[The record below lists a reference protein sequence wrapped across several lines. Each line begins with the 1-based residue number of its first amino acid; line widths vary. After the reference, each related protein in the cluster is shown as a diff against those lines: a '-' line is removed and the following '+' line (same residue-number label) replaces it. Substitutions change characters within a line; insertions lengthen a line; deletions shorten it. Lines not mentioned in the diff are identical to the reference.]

1 LEVREARTPEEIE
14 DALRLREL
22 VFSGEQG
29 IPSQADRDGRDE
41 GALHLVAVD
50 EGRVI
55 GTCRL
60 VFDGAVAKLG
70 RLVVEKPRRGAGV
83 GGSILRQAE
92 RSARDAR
99 AESIALHAQLP
110 ARDLYARQGFV
121 DSGPSFME
129 EGIPHV
135 AMEKRLVE
143 P

>member
-1 LEVREARTPEEIE
+1 LEVREARTPQEIE
-14 DALRLREL
+14 EALELREL

-29 IPSQADRDGRDE
+29 IPSEADRDGRD
-41 GALHLVAVD
+41 GRALHLVAVD
-50 EGRVI
+50 AERVI

-60 VFDGAVAKLG
+60 VFDGRVAKLG
-70 RLVVEKPRRGAGV
+70 RLVVEKPRRGEGV
-83 GGSILRQAE
+83 GSTLLQEAE
-92 RSARDAR
+92 RAARLAQ

-135 AMEKRLVE
+135 AMEKLLFE
-143 P
+143 S